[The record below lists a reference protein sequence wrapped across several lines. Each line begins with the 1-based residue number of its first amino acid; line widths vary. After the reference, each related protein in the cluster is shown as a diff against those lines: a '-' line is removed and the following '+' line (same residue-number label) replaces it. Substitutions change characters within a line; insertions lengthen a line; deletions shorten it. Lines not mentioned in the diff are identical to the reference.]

1 MTLSTNLDRI
11 LSGDSQIRAR
21 ELMSGNVVTIGADA
35 PVKDAIATMLSH
47 RISGLPVVE
56 SQGKLV
62 GIVSEGDFLRR
73 AEIGTEKKRGRWLS
87 FLAGTDRVA
96 LDFARQHG
104 RKVSEIM
111 TPDPVTI
118 DENTSLE
125 QIVRLMES
133 RNVKR
138 FPVVRGN
145 AIVGMVTRADFMTA
159 ISQLAR
165 GTGVCSYT
173 DDHIRNSVLAA
184 LSRVPWKPYA
194 LDVTVQDAM
203 VTLRGSVKS
212 DNERKAVVVAAENV
226 AGVRQIYDQLT
237 IYPPAEEDLGG
248 GDIASLEEESSAEDD
263 VPI

>member
-1 MTLSTNLDRI
+1 
-11 LSGDSQIRAR
+11 
-21 ELMSGNVVTIGADA
+21 MSGNVVTIGVDA

-47 RISGLPVVE
+47 RISGLPVVD

-73 AEIGTEKKRGRWLS
+73 AEIGTEKKRGGWLS

-111 TPDPVTI
+111 TPNPVTI

-138 FPVVRGN
+138 FPVMRGK
-145 AIVGMVTRADFMTA
+145 AIVGIVSPANFMTA

-173 DDHIRNSVLAA
+173 DDQMRNSVLAA
-184 LSRVPWKPYA
+184 LSRASWKPYA
-194 LDVTVQDAM
+194 LDVTVQNAT
-203 VTLRGSVKS
+203 VILQGSVKS
-212 DNERKAVVVAAENV
+212 DNERKAAVVAAENV
-226 AGVRQIYDQLT
+226 AGVKHVYDQLSV
-237 IYPPAEEDLGG
+237 YPPAEEYLGG